1 MLISNAVYQ
10 LDLPNKTIIMII
22 IINTEEEV
30 EDVVEDVRRS
40 LLPQKLYQRKG
51 REKEVVKYK

>member
-40 LLPQKLYQRKG
+40 LLPQKLY
-51 REKEVVKYK
+51 